1 MYRATIN
8 IGFEMDDDDLIYA
21 PYIHI
26 YALLNLMYN
35 EKKYLYIYKSDTIL
49 FLYFNHVV
57 FCDVNSI

>member
-1 MYRATIN
+1 
-8 IGFEMDDDDLIYA
+8 MDDDDLIYA